1 MKRCFHAWCAA
12 ALLNVGAV
20 GVAHAQPW
28 PARPVRLVVPFGPG
42 GAADI
47 VARILGERLAPAL
60 GQSVVIDNRPGASG
74 TIATEIVARAPP
86 DGYTIGTQSTTS
98 WISWLG
104 IVGPAGMPAPVV
116 TRLSQE
122 LMRIAK
128 SPDTRARLLDLGAD
142 VVAEPPAVFAA
153 FIRKEVDS
161 FGKFVRDAGL
171 KFE

>member
-47 VARILGERLAPAL
+47 VARILGERHHRHGNCRAGAARRLYHRHAVDDFVDQLARHRRSGGHA
-60 GQSVVIDNRPGASG
+60 GAG
-74 TIATEIVARAPP
+74 
-86 DGYTIGTQSTTS
+86 GH
-98 WISWLG
+98 
-104 IVGPAGMPAPVV
+104 APVAG
-116 TRLSQE
+116 TSCASRK
-122 LMRIAK
+122 R
-128 SPDTRARLLDLGAD
+128 PTRARLLDLGTD
-142 VVAEPPAVFAA
+142 VVVEPPAVFAA